1 MRVPLAWLR
10 DYADLPDDS
19 EAVVARLAALGFPV
33 DDVET
38 RPRLTNVVVGRI
50 TKLERHPNADRLQ
63 LCTIDV
69 GGEKTLLIATA
80 ATNVAEGQTVP
91 VARIGAELAGG
102 LKIAPRKMRGV
113 DSEGMLISAEEIGLP
128 AEWFEDGIMQLDPS
142 IPLGTDAIAHFR
154 LNEPVLEVDVTP
166 NRPDALSIVGL
177 ARELAASFGV
187 ALREP
192 ATQVLYEDGAD
203 DARVTIETVDCK
215 RFVHQ
220 RVSGLRVRPAKA
232 WMRIRLALAGQR
244 PLNNLVDVSNFVM
257 LELGQPLHFFDWDRV
272 AGKHLIVRDARDGER
287 FVTLDGQ
294 ERTLD
299 PRAIV
304 IADDEGP
311 TSLAGIMGG
320 QRSEVED
327 TTTEVL
333 IEAATWTGPRIRRAS
348 TMLKLRTEA
357 SSRFE
362 KSLPLALS
370 DLGAARAARL
380 LEQEGGS
387 VRMPHAAGKPAT
399 EPAAVLLPA
408 GEVERLLGFAL
419 SADEI
424 ERALTSLGF
433 RVERTSAGAV
443 GDSHVRSASGG
454 VGDAQMRSVSGGDEA
469 NVVLSVTPP
478 YWRGDVQIAADLV
491 EEVARVVGYD
501 RVRAEVPAVAPQ
513 DVDSSEFDRETE
525 LATLLA
531 GLGYTEVLSLSLQPG
546 SVAQTWR
553 ENGIAV
559 GEPVEIVNPL
569 SEDQRWMRFSLMP
582 ALLEFAARDRALRP
596 YRRFELGHVFAS
608 GTDSNSAAS
617 NGAAA
622 DPVESV
628 HLTALHAGPSTSSGH
643 GGESAFGRLKSDL
656 LALLR
661 RVTGNDAR
669 VERGTMPGL
678 HPGKTAA
685 LRAGETV
692 VGYVGVV
699 DPRLARAYD
708 VAETTALAT
717 LFVEALPAYTTPKYV
732 APSKFPPIERDL
744 AVVVA
749 LDVLAG
755 DVTDAVLGEPLAR
768 SATVFDEYRGP
779 QAGEGKKSLALRIV
793 LQSNEKTLTDEDA
806 DAAMQR
812 IVAVLRERFGAT
824 PRT

>member
-10 DYADLPDDS
+10 DYVDLPEDAD
-19 EAVVARLAALGFPV
+19 AVVARLAALGFPV

-50 TKLERHPNADRLQ
+50 AKLERHPNADRLQ
-63 LCTIDV
+63 LCTMDV
-69 GGEKTLLIATA
+69 GAEKTLLIATA

-102 LKIAPRKMRGV
+102 LTIAPRKMRGV

-142 IPLGTDAIAHFR
+142 IPLGTDVVAHFR
-154 LNEPVLEVDVTP
+154 LSEPVLEVDVTP
-166 NRPDALSIVGL
+166 NRPDALSVVGL

-187 ALREP
+187 PLREP
-192 ATQVLYEDGAD
+192 ATQVQYEGGSD

-215 RFVHQ
+215 RFVYQ
-220 RVSGLRVRPAKA
+220 RVSGVRVRPAKA

-244 PLNNLVDVSNFVM
+244 PLNNVVDVSNFVM

-272 AGKHLIVRDARDGER
+272 AGKHLIVRDAADGER
-287 FVTLDGQ
+287 FTTLDGQ

-299 PRAIV
+299 ARAIV
-304 IADDEGP
+304 IADEDGP

-327 TTTEVL
+327 GTTEVL

-380 LEQEGGS
+380 LEQEGGT
-387 VRMPHAAGKPAT
+387 VRMPRAAGRPAA
-399 EPAAVLLPA
+399 EPAPVRLPA

-419 SADEI
+419 APEEI
-424 ERALTSLGF
+424 ERALSSLGF
-433 RVERTSAGAV
+433 RVAQD
-443 GDSHVRSASGG
+443 GDGFA
-454 VGDAQMRSVSGGDEA
+454 
-469 NVVLSVTPP
+469 VTPP
-478 YWRGDVQIAADLV
+478 YWRGDVAIAADLV
-491 EEVARVVGYD
+491 EEVARVVGYEH
-501 RVRAEVPAVAPQ
+501 VRAEVPPVAPQ
-513 DVDSSEFDRETE
+513 DVDSAEFDRETE

-559 GEPVEIVNPL
+559 GEPVEIANPL
-569 SEDQRWMRFSLMP
+569 SEDQRWMRFSLAP
-582 ALLEFAARDRALRP
+582 ALLEFASRDRVLRP
-596 YRRFELGHVFAS
+596 YRRFELGHVFAN
-608 GTDSNSAAS
+608 GSAA
-617 NGAAA
+617 G
-622 DPVESV
+622 PVESV
-628 HLTALHAGPSTSSGH
+628 HLTALHAG
-643 GGESAFGRLKSDL
+643 GESAFGRLKSDV

-661 RVTGNDAR
+661 RATGAEAR
-669 VERGTMPGL
+669 AERGTMPGL

-692 VGYVGVV
+692 VGYAGVV

-717 LFVEALPAYTTPKYV
+717 LFVASIPPYATPKYV
-732 APSKFPPIERDL
+732 APSKFPPVDRDL
-744 AVVVA
+744 AVVVG

-755 DVTDAVLGEPLAR
+755 DLSDAVREEPLVR

-779 QAGEGKKSLALRIV
+779 QVGEAKKSLALRIV
-793 LQSNEKTLTDEDA
+793 LQSDEKTLTDEEA

>member
-10 DYADLPDDS
+10 DYADLPDDP

-192 ATQVLYEDGAD
+192 PTQVQYEDGAD

-272 AGKHLIVRDARDGER
+272 AGKHLIVRDAREAER

-304 IADDEGP
+304 IADEEGP

-399 EPAAVLLPA
+399 EPRAVPLPA
-408 GEVERLLGFAL
+408 GEVERLLGFTL
-419 SADEI
+419 SAGEI

-433 RVERTSAGAV
+433 RVERS
-443 GDSHVRSASGG
+443 GDGFG
-454 VGDAQMRSVSGGDEA
+454 
-469 NVVLSVTPP
+469 VTPP

-513 DVDSSEFDRETE
+513 DVDSSEFDREME

-553 ENGIAV
+553 ENGITV

-596 YRRFELGHVFAS
+596 YRRFELGHVFAN
-608 GTDSNSAAS
+608 GAAS
-617 NGAAA
+617 NGVAA
-622 DPVESV
+622 DPTESV
-628 HLTALHAGPSTSSGH
+628 HLTALHA

-699 DPRLARAYD
+699 DPRLARAYE

-717 LFVEALPAYTTPKYV
+717 LFVEALPAYATPKYIP
-732 APSKFPPIERDL
+732 PSKFPPVERDL

-755 DVTDAVLGEPLAR
+755 DVTDAVRDEPLAR

-793 LQSNEKTLTDEDA
+793 LQSDEKTLTDEDA

>member
-10 DYADLPDDS
+10 DYADLPDDPD
-19 EAVVARLAALGFPV
+19 AIVARFAALGFPV

-50 TKLERHPNADRLQ
+50 VKLERHPNADRLQ

-69 GGEKTLLIATA
+69 GVEKTLLIATA

-102 LKIAPRKMRGV
+102 LTIAPRKMRGV

-142 IPLGTDAIAHFR
+142 IPLGTDVVAHFR
-154 LNEPVLEVDVTP
+154 LSEPVLEVDVTP

-177 ARELAASFGV
+177 ARELAASYGV
-187 ALREP
+187 PLREP
-192 ATQVLYEDGAD
+192 ATQVQYEGGSD

-215 RFVHQ
+215 RFVYQ

-272 AGKHLIVRDARDGER
+272 AGKHLIVRDAADGER
-287 FVTLDGQ
+287 FTTLDGQ

-299 PRAIV
+299 ARAIV
-304 IADDEGP
+304 IADEEGP
-311 TSLAGIMGG
+311 TSIAGIMGG

-327 TTTEVL
+327 DTTEVL

-357 SSRFE
+357 SGRFE

-387 VRMPHAAGKPAT
+387 VRMPRAAGLPAG
-399 EPAAVLLPA
+399 EPAAVRLPA
-408 GEVERLLGFAL
+408 GEVERLLGFTL
-419 SADEI
+419 TPEEI

-433 RVERTSAGAV
+433 AV
-443 GDSHVRSASGG
+443 VREVDGFT
-454 VGDAQMRSVSGGDEA
+454 
-469 NVVLSVTPP
+469 VTPP
-478 YWRGDVQIAADLV
+478 YWRGDVVIAADLV
-491 EEVARVVGYD
+491 EEVARVVGYEH
-501 RVRAEVPAVAPQ
+501 VRAEVPPVAPQ
-513 DVDSSEFDRETE
+513 EIDSAEFDREIE

-553 ENGIAV
+553 DNGIAV
-559 GEPVEIVNPL
+559 DEPVEIMNPL
-569 SEDQRWMRFSLMP
+569 SEDQRWMRFSLAP
-582 ALLEFAARDRALRP
+582 ALLEFAARDRAARP
-596 YRRFELGHVFAS
+596 YRRFELGHAFA
-608 GTDSNSAAS
+608 
-617 NGAAA
+617 NGSAA

-628 HLTALHAGPSTSSGH
+628 HLTALHAG
-643 GGESAFGRLKSDL
+643 GESAFGRLKSDV

-661 RVTGNDAR
+661 RVTGSEAR

-685 LRAGETV
+685 LRAGETI

-717 LFVEALPAYTTPKYV
+717 LFVAAIPPYATPKYV
-732 APSKFPPIERDL
+732 PPSKFPPVDRDL
-744 AVVVA
+744 AVVVG

-755 DVTDAVLGEPLAR
+755 ELSDAVREEPLVR

-779 QAGEGKKSLALRIV
+779 QVGEGKKSLALRIV
-793 LQSNEKTLTDEDA
+793 LQSNERTLTDEEA
-806 DAAMQR
+806 DAAMQG
-812 IVAVLRERFGAT
+812 IVGALRERFGAT